1 MSMKKFFLF
10 LLAGFLGTV
19 TLSAQDRPWSLTL
32 QGGLSGSGSENSRIF
47 FKNDRMQELIAPQGG
62 VSAGY
67 DFTDRLGARVSL
79 STGRNTG
86 IGRDSGGFSAYS
98 FQSLNVF
105 ADAMWRLAPGWT
117 AFIPKVYGG
126 VGAARSFHFKNT
138 EGILDPVKSSNTVP
152 GARVGLNGEYRIFAG
167 IGIVGDL
174 CVEAYTDAYNGFV
187 AGQRPFDLR
196 ALGSVG
202 IIVHL

>member
-1 MSMKKFFLF
+1 MEEWELPVPSI
-10 LLAGFLGTV
+10 
-19 TLSAQDRPWSLTL
+19 
-32 QGGLSGSGSENSRIF
+32 SRI
-47 FKNDRMQELIAPQGG
+47 RRE
-62 VSAGY
+62 S
-67 DFTDRLGARVSL
+67 
-79 STGRNTG
+79 
-86 IGRDSGGFSAYS
+86 
-98 FQSLNVF
+98 
-105 ADAMWRLAPGWT
+105 WT
-117 AFIPKVYGG
+117 
-126 VGAARSFHFKNT
+126 R
-138 EGILDPVKSSNTVP
+138 SNTVP